1 MQIDPHRQDASVVRC
16 GPEWQCA
23 RADRS
28 GLEENRVRART
39 EAKRL
44 KSSLFERSEFEDFSG
59 ADGLASDFLHRGP
72 LRVIPRGR
80 DLFRP
85 FLYPD
90 KNGRQTT
97 EGSEAFLTLLSA
109 LDRESV
115 ASRGYSHDPTLS
127 GGLRDEHPLL
137 ERGGLSCL

>member
-1 MQIDPHRQDASVVRC
+1 MRTRSASKERQNDP
-16 GPEWQCA
+16 
-23 RADRS
+23 S
-28 GLEENRVRART
+28 GLEENRARART

-59 ADGLASDFLHRGP
+59 ADGLASDFLHR
-72 LRVIPRGR
+72 R

-90 KNGRQTT
+90 KNGHQTT
-97 EGSEAFLTLLSA
+97 EGSEVFLTLLSA

-115 ASRGYSHDPTLS
+115 ASRGDSHDPTPS
-127 GGLRDEHPLL
+127 RGRRDEYPLL
-137 ERGGLSCL
+137 ERSGLSYL